1 MKRWHDCTWVH
12 GVLCCAALRRRRLL
26 CMCMYMQSWVESRVC
41 VCVCVRRAQAD
52 RYRRRVCTRFVPVA
66 KFSADFSFV
75 TKGCTLGCRA
85 YEIHTYIPIHAHTH
99 THTYTNTTTHTQC
112 IRTSRRTANSRSSL
126 SYSNLGTL
134 ANCCRICKVNKT
146 EN

>member
-1 MKRWHDCTWVH
+1 MV
-12 GVLCCAALRRRRLL
+12 CCAVLRCVVVGCYVCVCTCR
-26 CMCMYMQSWVESRVC
+26 VESRAEC